1 MGYHRI
7 APPYVVTGHESRR
20 CCAAISALARG
31 LQRTDRVAIATFVKT
46 KDKDPI
52 LCGLYPLLEED
63 YGENNKTNNRNKKQE
78 PLRLVMMQ
86 LPFNT
91 DIKHLTPND
100 FNTEEALIHNHG
112 SSDNKNQTEFETEE
126 LLCDTMIDQLMLPKD
141 VLDYKHTPNHKVR
154 SFYKTVVN
162 RILDKSCEVVSTRI
176 DATTGLDSMDTPPYI
191 IEKALPAVQAFYDSI
206 QLQKINK
213 HDDGTKHKR

>member
-1 MGYHRI
+1 
-7 APPYVVTGHESRR
+7 
-20 CCAAISALARG
+20 
-31 LQRTDRVAIATFVKT
+31 
-46 KDKDPI
+46 
-52 LCGLYPLLEED
+52 
-63 YGENNKTNNRNKKQE
+63 
-78 PLRLVMMQ
+78 MMQ

-100 FNTEEALIHNHG
+100 FNTEEELIHNHG
-112 SSDNKNQTEFETEE
+112 SSDDNQTEFETEE

-191 IEKALPAVQAFYDSI
+191 IEKARPAVRAFYDSI